1 MSWQW
6 TDATPEVSHGSDIA
20 WKPHAVAIIFSLLV
34 TVDVILLALFLFSR
48 GFGLT

>member
-6 TDATPEVSHGSDIA
+6 TDSVPEVYHGSDIA
-20 WKPHAVAIIFSLLV
+20 WKPRTIAIIFSLLV

-48 GFGLT
+48 GVGLM